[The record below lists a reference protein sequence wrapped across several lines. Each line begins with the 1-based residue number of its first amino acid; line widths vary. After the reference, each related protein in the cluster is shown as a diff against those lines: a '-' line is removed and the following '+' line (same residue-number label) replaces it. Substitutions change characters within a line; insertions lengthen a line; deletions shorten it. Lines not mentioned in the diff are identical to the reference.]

1 MAVTRVFPRRQEDP
15 LIQQLLQK
23 ARQEA
28 AQSSAIGSPGMYK
41 AAAGGGIGPVAGVLT
56 AQVLGGIRSRNA
68 LQAAENRLKRQDEFA
83 TKVSEIQGAIDAGD
97 TSKDNYFDRIP
108 KIQRAIDTGEV
119 TLIDGQLGTTEGAPF
134 LFVPPEVEPVT
145 VGEPTEDRN
154 MLGRVADALT
164 GRERLEQETLSR
176 NPQTALS
183 QALRGA
189 GINEIEYDYFKG
201 QLSKSNTTIR
211 EFDGNLVSINNDT
224 GEVATLKEGTN
235 KSGVEKISDGI
246 YKLYQDGK
254 PLTRKDG
261 SPVTAKGVTVRT
273 EDGKLVTK
281 INRNGVFV
289 DGNLLGKG
297 ITYEPA
303 SSNSVS
309 KTNIRIEDKTETE
322 EKKEEA
328 KQRVKITLDSVYSN
342 DANSPGLLQQAKKA
356 QNGYNNLI
364 ESFNFINALPNT
376 QGGLAEG
383 KRAYLSFKTGLGIPV
398 SQEELDGLTTMT
410 LLKSKFNSSTID
422 ILDSFKGTLSEKELE
437 YANNVMSRLGN
448 TPNANRIIVLLGMY
462 NFDKVRKFNDIY
474 REKAN
479 KLRDDD
485 KLDELYTVK
494 SSAEMIDDYDQYLS
508 KRESP
513 IEFIENLAEKEAEV
527 LVNNMTNNN
536 PQNLTPKQIDD
547 KVAQM
552 IQERYLLDKLS
563 TFFSGYPR

>member
-1 MAVTRVFPRRQEDP
+1 MAVIRRGGFPRRQEDP
-15 LIQQLLQK
+15 LIQQLLEK
-23 ARQEA
+23 ARREA
-28 AQSSAIGSPGMYK
+28 AQSSAIGSPQMYQ

-56 AQVLGGIRSRNA
+56 AQVLAGARSRNA
-68 LQAAENRLKRQDEFA
+68 LQAAENRLKRQDEYA
-83 TKVSEIQGAIDAGD
+83 TKVSEIQRAIDAGP
-97 TSKDNYFDRIP
+97 SQELIP
-108 KIQRAIDTGEV
+108 
-119 TLIDGQLGTTEGAPF
+119 GQITVSPENQIESFRGVPYAPQA
-134 LFVPPEVEPVT
+134 VT
-145 VGEPTEDRN
+145 VGELTEDRN

-164 GRERLEQETLSR
+164 GKERLEQETLSR

-246 YKLYQDGK
+246 YKLYKDGR
-254 PLTRKDG
+254 PLTREDG

-273 EDGKLVTK
+273 KDNKLVTK

-289 DGNLLGKG
+289 DGNLLGEG
-297 ITYEPA
+297 ITFEPA
-303 SSNSVS
+303 SKASVS
-309 KTNIRIEDKTETE
+309 KTNINIEDKSEAE
-322 EKKEEA
+322 EQKEEA

-342 DANSPGLLQQAKKA
+342 DANNPGLLQQAKKA

-376 QGGLAEG
+376 QGGLAEA
-383 KRAYLSFKTGLGIPV
+383 KRVYLSFKTGLGIPV
-398 SQEELDGLTTMT
+398 SQEEIDTLTDMT
-410 LLKSKFNSSTID
+410 ILKSKFNKSTID
-422 ILDSFKGTLSEKELE
+422 ILDSFKGTLSEKELQ
-437 YANNVMSRLGN
+437 YANNVMSQLGN

-462 NFDKVRKFNDIY
+462 NFDKVRKFNDIF
-474 REKAN
+474 REKSN
-479 KLRDDD
+479 KLRADG

-536 PQNLTPKQIDD
+536 PQNLTPQQIDD

>member
-1 MAVTRVFPRRQEDP
+1 MAVFRRGGFPRRQEDP
-15 LIQQLLQK
+15 LIQQLLEQ
-23 ARQEA
+23 ARREA
-28 AQSSAIGSPGMYK
+28 AQSSAIGSPSMYT

-56 AQVLGGIRSRNA
+56 AQVLGGIRAGNAVRN
-68 LQAAENRLKRQDEFA
+68 AENRLARQDEFA
-83 TKVSEIQGAIDAGD
+83 TKVSEIQRAIDAGD
-97 TSKDNYFDRIP
+97 TSQTTLLDTPAVR
-108 KIQRAIDTGEV
+108 TGEI
-119 TLIDGQLGTTEGAPF
+119 TLTDGQLVTTEGAPF
-134 LFVPPEVEPVT
+134 PFVPPKVQPVT

-154 MLGRVADALT
+154 MLGKVADALT
-164 GRERLEQETLSR
+164 GRERLGQETLSR
-176 NPQTALS
+176 NPQTALG

-189 GINEIEYDYFKG
+189 GINEVEYDYMKG
-201 QLSKSNTTIR
+201 QFNKANTTIR

-224 GEVATLKEGTN
+224 GEVDTLKEGTN
-235 KSGVEKISDGI
+235 KSGDTKISDGI
-246 YKLYQDGK
+246 YKLYKNGN
-254 PLTRKDG
+254 PLTREDG
-261 SPVTAKGVTVRT
+261 SLVTAKGVTVRT
-273 EDGKLVTK
+273 KDGKLVTK
-281 INRNGVFV
+281 INRNGVFT
-289 DGNLLGKG
+289 DGNLLGEG
-297 ITYEPA
+297 ITFEPA
-303 SSNSVS
+303 SKASVS
-309 KTNIRIEDKTETE
+309 KTNISIEDKSETE

-328 KQRVKITLDSVYSN
+328 KQRVKITLESVHSN
-342 DANSPGLLQQAKKA
+342 DSNSPGLLQQAKKA

-376 QGGLAEG
+376 QGGLAEA

-398 SQEELDGLTTMT
+398 SQEEIDTLTDMT
-410 LLKSKFNSSTID
+410 ILKSKFNSSTID

-479 KLRDDD
+479 KLRADN
-485 KLDELYTVK
+485 KLDKLYTVK

-513 IEFIENLAEKEAEV
+513 VKFIENLAEKEAEV

-536 PQNLTPKQIDD
+536 TQNLTPQQIDD
-547 KVAQM
+547 EVARM
-552 IQERYLLDKLS
+552 IQERYLLDKLP

>member
-1 MAVTRVFPRRQEDP
+1 MAVIRRGGFPRRQEDP
-15 LIQQLLQK
+15 LIQQLLEK
-23 ARQEA
+23 ARREA
-28 AQSSAIGSPGMYK
+28 AQSSAIGSPQMYQ

-56 AQVLGGIRSRNA
+56 AQVLAGARSRNA
-68 LQAAENRLKRQDEFA
+68 LQAAENRLKRQDEYA
-83 TKVSEIQGAIDAGD
+83 TKVSEIQRAIDAGP
-97 TSKDNYFDRIP
+97 SQELIP
-108 KIQRAIDTGEV
+108 
-119 TLIDGQLGTTEGAPF
+119 GQITVSPENQIESFRGVPYAPQA
-134 LFVPPEVEPVT
+134 VT
-145 VGEPTEDRN
+145 VGELTEDRN

-164 GRERLEQETLSR
+164 GKERLEQETLSR

-246 YKLYQDGK
+246 YKLYKDGR
-254 PLTRKDG
+254 PLTREDG

-273 EDGKLVTK
+273 KDNKLVTK

-289 DGNLLGKG
+289 DGNLLGEG
-297 ITYEPA
+297 ITFEPA
-303 SSNSVS
+303 SKASVS
-309 KTNIRIEDKTETE
+309 KTNINIEDKSEAE
-322 EKKEEA
+322 EQKEEA

-342 DANSPGLLQQAKKA
+342 DANNPGLLQQAKKA

-376 QGGLAEG
+376 QGGLAEA
-383 KRAYLSFKTGLGIPV
+383 KRVYLSFKTGLGIPV
-398 SQEELDGLTTMT
+398 SQEEIDTLTDMT
-410 LLKSKFNSSTID
+410 ILKSKFNKSTID
-422 ILDSFKGTLSEKELE
+422 ILDSFKGTLSEKELQ
-437 YANNVMSRLGN
+437 YANNVMSQLGN

-462 NFDKVRKFNDIY
+462 NFDKVRKFNDIF
-474 REKAN
+474 REKSN
-479 KLRDDD
+479 KLRADG

-536 PQNLTPKQIDD
+536 PQNLTPQQIDD

-563 TFFSGYPR
+563 TFFSGYPRWVE